1 MGEDTRPPVEY
12 QVTPDYPTY
21 EQAESF
27 AEDFRTGAAAAYEK
41 NDRYARYWL
50 LATVDILTTLLKGN
64 IYAVVAY
71 PPAGFEYAD
80 PDEVADLEYFRG
92 WILEYHE
99 ANSGWTLL
107 VSTQE
112 VGIEEFIRLRREYKA
127 D

>member
-1 MGEDTRPPVEY
+1 MSEHIRPPVKY
-12 QVTPDYPTY
+12 QAMPDYPTY

-27 AEDFRTGAAAAYEK
+27 AENFRTGAGNAYEK
-41 NDRYARYWL
+41 NERWARYWL
-50 LATVDILTTLLKGN
+50 ASTIDILTTQLKGN

-92 WILEYHE
+92 WILEYYPDTE
-99 ANSGWTLL
+99 SWTLL
-107 VSTQE
+107 VSSQE
-112 VGIEEFIRLRREYKA
+112 VSIDQFTRLRREFKA